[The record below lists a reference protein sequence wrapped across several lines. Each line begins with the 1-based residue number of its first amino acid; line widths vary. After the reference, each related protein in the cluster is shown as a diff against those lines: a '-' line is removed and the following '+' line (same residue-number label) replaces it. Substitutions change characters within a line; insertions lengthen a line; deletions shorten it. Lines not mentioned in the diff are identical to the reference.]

1 MALDERISGPIHK
14 YAIKNAYEYGKA
26 RVESVLSKVLSIMP
40 EAKADMAALRKAVE
54 EVVDKV
60 NRMDAE
66 WVKREYEAYADEFV
80 EEKAEKDE
88 NSKPKFILEGAEEGN
103 FVTRFP
109 PEPSGYLHIGH
120 AKVAFLEQKFSEVYR
135 GKLNLYFD
143 DTNPEKEKQEYVDAI
158 KEDLAWLGIK
168 FDSEY
173 YASDSIPKVYGY
185 AKKLI
190 LEGKAYACS
199 CDHETIKKNRFNGV
213 ECEHRNSDV
222 DTNARKFDDMLEGKY
237 DENEMII
244 RFKGDM
250 KADNTTLRDPT
261 ILRVKRAVHC
271 RQGDKYIVWP
281 TYHFNTPVMDSL
293 HGITDVIRDENY
305 ELSNAL
311 YYSILETVGL
321 KAPRMHL
328 EARLNIKNNITSKR
342 TVQKLIKEGKLHGY
356 DDPRLVTLSALRNRG
371 VQPKAIKDFVLRF
384 GMSRVSSTVDISLL
398 LSENKKDIDSTAK
411 RLFYVDNP
419 VELSISNFA
428 ALGKSSISIPLHP
441 TNKALGQREVA
452 LSDKLFIRKDDYA
465 ELLDKG
471 GLILKGF
478 ATLKPVDQEGAAED
492 AARAV
497 IESSIDKRYAAVQ
510 WISGNPAKVRVLMPL
525 PPLREDGEFDT
536 DSLRV
541 EEGYAEAYVNNLKD
555 GEVIQFERFGFCS
568 KHSDENGAY
577 FIFLSK

>member
-1 MALDERISGPIHK
+1 
-14 YAIKNAYEYGKA
+14 
-26 RVESVLSKVLSIMP
+26 
-40 EAKADMAALRKAVE
+40 
-54 EVVDKV
+54 
-60 NRMDAE
+60 
-66 WVKREYEAYADEFV
+66 
-80 EEKAEKDE
+80 
-88 NSKPKFILEGAEEGN
+88 
-103 FVTRFP
+103 
-109 PEPSGYLHIGH
+109 
-120 AKVAFLEQKFSEVYR
+120 
-135 GKLNLYFD
+135 
-143 DTNPEKEKQEYVDAI
+143 
-158 KEDLAWLGIK
+158 
-168 FDSEY
+168 
-173 YASDSIPKVYGY
+173 
-185 AKKLI
+185 
-190 LEGKAYACS
+190 
-199 CDHETIKKNRFNGV
+199 
-213 ECEHRNSDV
+213 
-222 DTNARKFDDMLEGKY
+222 
-237 DENEMII
+237 
-244 RFKGDM
+244 
-250 KADNTTLRDPT
+250 
-261 ILRVKRAVHC
+261 
-271 RQGDKYIVWP
+271 
-281 TYHFNTPVMDSL
+281 
-293 HGITDVIRDENY
+293 
-305 ELSNAL
+305 
-311 YYSILETVGL
+311 
-321 KAPRMHL
+321 APRMHL

>member
-1 MALDERISGPIHK
+1 MTLDERVSGSIHK

-26 RVESVLSKVLSIMP
+26 RVESVLSKVLSIVP

-54 EVVDKV
+54 EVVEKV
-60 NRMDAE
+60 NGMDAE
-66 WVKREYEAYADEFV
+66 WVKKEYEAYAEEFG

-88 NSKPKFILEGAEEGN
+88 NSKPKFVLEGAEEGN
-103 FVTRFP
+103 FATRFP

-120 AKVAFLEQKFSEVYR
+120 AKAAFLEQKFSDIYR

-158 KEDLAWLGIK
+158 KEDLAWLGIR

-173 YASDSIPKVYGY
+173 YASDSIPKVYSY

-190 LEGKAYACS
+190 KEGNAYACS
-199 CDHETIKKNRFNGV
+199 CDHETIKKNRFNGL
-213 ECEHRNSDV
+213 ECGHRNSDAE
-222 DTNARKFDDMLEGKY
+222 TNAQKFDDMLEGKY

-261 ILRVKRAVHC
+261 LLRVKRAIHY
-271 RQGDKYIVWP
+271 RQGDKYIIWP
-281 TYHFNTPVMDSL
+281 TYHFNTPIMDSL

-311 YYSILETVGL
+311 YYSILKAVGL

-342 TVQKLIKEGKLHGY
+342 TVQKLIKEGKLQGY
-356 DDPRLVTLSALRNRG
+356 DDPRLVTLSALRSRG
-371 VQPKAIKDFVLRF
+371 VQPAAIRDFVLRF

-398 LSENKKDIDSTAK
+398 LSENKKDMDGTAK

-419 VELSISNFA
+419 VEVCISNYTEV
-428 ALGKSSISIPLHP
+428 GKGGVAIPLHP
-441 TNKALGQREVA
+441 TNKSLGQRDVA
-452 LSDKLFIRKDDYA
+452 LSDKLYIRKEDYA
-465 ELLDKG
+465 ELSNKG

-478 ATLKPVDQEGAAED
+478 ATLKPAGQKGAAECTAS
-492 AARAV
+492 AA
-497 IESSIDKRYAAVQ
+497 IESGINKRYAAVQ
-510 WISGNPAKVRVLMPL
+510 WISGNPIKVRMLTPL

-536 DSLRV
+536 DSLKIA
-541 EEGYAEAYVNNLKD
+541 EGYAETYVNSLKD

-568 KHSDENGAY
+568 KHSDEEGIY